1 MTRTRL
7 AGVMI
12 LCTIGA
18 SASWAQ
24 SHPIPL
30 PLPTGAVVVQTLSF
44 TGGERESFMSLD
56 EVSDKGFRY
65 GWQLREVKESGDTI
79 QRRYGFLEGALGPP
93 RCDPSL
99 GLPFVGGPG

>member
-1 MTRTRL
+1 
-7 AGVMI
+7 MI

-30 PLPTGAVVVQTLSF
+30 PLPAGAVVVQTLSF

-79 QRRYGFLEGALGPP
+79 QRAVRIPRGRLGPP

-99 GLPFVGGPG
+99 GLPLGGGPG